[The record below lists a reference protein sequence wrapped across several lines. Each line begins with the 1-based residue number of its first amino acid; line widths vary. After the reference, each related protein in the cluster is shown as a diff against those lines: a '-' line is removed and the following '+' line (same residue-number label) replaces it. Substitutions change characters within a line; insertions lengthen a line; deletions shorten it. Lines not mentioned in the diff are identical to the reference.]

1 MQTMIF
7 KRAPGGTF
15 AGRDSNAKPPKPR
28 MRFDSLPEY
37 TRYRDDGCSISASCF
52 DCPLPRCRYEEPGGL
67 RAVMNETRDREMTQ
81 LRLAGMSV
89 EDLAGH
95 FGVSR
100 RTVFRVI
107 GGVKPE
113 SQVYNRRQSKEP
125 IRIHPAAIERKEA
138 HCA

>member
-1 MQTMIF
+1 MQTTIF
-7 KRAPGGTF
+7 KRTTGGTF
-15 AGRDSNAKPPKPR
+15 AGREGMAKPPKPR

-67 RAVMNETRDREMTQ
+67 RAVINETRDREMTQ

-89 EDLAGH
+89 EELAGH

-113 SQVYNRRQSKEP
+113 SRVYNRRQSKEP
-125 IRIHPAAIERKEA
+125 IRIRPATMEGKEA
-138 HCA
+138 YCA